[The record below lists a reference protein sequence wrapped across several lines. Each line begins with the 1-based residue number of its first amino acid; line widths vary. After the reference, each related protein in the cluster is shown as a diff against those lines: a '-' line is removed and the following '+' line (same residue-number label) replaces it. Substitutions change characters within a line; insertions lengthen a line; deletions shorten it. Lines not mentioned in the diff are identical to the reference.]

1 MEGYFMSTIVI
12 VESKAKQGLVE
23 ELLATYSKF
32 TPIARGTEG
41 NISLDLIRNQDDP
54 DVIILYQE
62 WESREHYEKY
72 LAEFEKL
79 GKRKILQTLVEGD
92 VNIRFF
98 DPTSV

>member
-12 VESKAKQGLVE
+12 VEAKAKQGLVE
-23 ELLATYSKF
+23 DLLTTYSKF
-32 TPIARGTEG
+32 TPIARETEG

-62 WESREHYEKY
+62 WESREYYEEY
-72 LAEFEKL
+72 LARFEKL
-79 GKRKILQTLVEGD
+79 GKRTILQTLVEGD
-92 VNIRFF
+92 INIRFF

>member
-1 MEGYFMSTIVI
+1 MSTIVI
-12 VESKAKQGLVE
+12 VEAKAKQGLAE
-23 ELLATYSKF
+23 DLLTTYSKF

-62 WESREHYEKY
+62 WESREYYEEY
-72 LAEFEKL
+72 LARFEKL
-79 GKRKILQTLVEGD
+79 GNRTILQTLVEGD
-92 VNIRFF
+92 INIRFF